1 MDQAS
6 RSNQA
11 SRFKSGDRV
20 KIRPDEPTPFAGLE
34 AVVQEI
40 EPHPRGVAML
50 DRYVV
55 LFEWGEKQVFY
66 DAQLL

>member
-1 MDQAS
+1 M
-6 RSNQA
+6 NQT

-40 EPHPRGVAML
+40 EPNSRGVAML
-50 DRYVV
+50 DRYIV
-55 LFEWGEKQVFY
+55 LFEWGEKQAFY

>member
-1 MDQAS
+1 MD
-6 RSNQA
+6 RE

-40 EPHPRGVAML
+40 EPHPRGVEKL

-55 LFEWGEKQVFY
+55 LFEWGEKQAFY